1 MLMMKRSLVP
11 VAVLAATLAAVM
23 LAQTPSDP
31 WTPSQLLEPK
41 ELAGAAHTGAPEI
54 VMVGPRVL
62 YDGAH
67 IVGALYAGP
76 ANKPEGI
83 QKLLEAA
90 ASLPKDAQIVIYCGC
105 CPMTRCP
112 NIRPAFTALRDA
124 GFKNVKVLAL
134 KESMHA
140 DWTEKGYPIDKAN

>member
-1 MLMMKRSLVP
+1 MMKRSLVL
-11 VAVLAATLAAVM
+11 VATLAAVM

-41 ELAGAAHTGAPEI
+41 ELAAATPSDAPEI

-76 ANKPEGI
+76 ATKPEGI
-83 QKLLEAA
+83 QKLLDAA
-90 ASLPKDAQIVIYCGC
+90 ANLPKDAPIVIYCGC

-112 NIRPAFTALRDA
+112 NIRPAFTALHDA

-140 DWTEKGYPIDKAN
+140 DWTDKGYPVQKGS

>member
-1 MLMMKRSLVP
+1 MMKRSLVL
-11 VAVLAATLAAVM
+11 VATLAAVM
-23 LAQTPSDP
+23 LAQMPSDP

-41 ELAGAAHTGAPEI
+41 ELVDATHAGAPEI

-67 IVGALYAGP
+67 VVGAHYAGP
-76 ANKPEGI
+76 ANTPEGI
-83 QKLLEAA
+83 QKLLDATA
-90 ASLPKDAQIVIYCGC
+90 NLPKDVTIVIYCGC

-112 NIRPAFTALRDA
+112 NIRPAFTALHDA

-140 DWTEKGYPIDKAN
+140 DWTEKGYPTGKAN

>member
-1 MLMMKRSLVP
+1 MMKRSVVP
-11 VAVLAATLAAVM
+11 VVLLAATLAAVM

-41 ELAGAAHTGAPEI
+41 ELVDATHAGATEI

-67 IVGALYAGP
+67 IVGARYAGP
-76 ANKPEGI
+76 ANTPEGI
-83 QKLLEAA
+83 QKLLAA
-90 ASLPKDAQIVIYCGC
+90 VANLPKDATIVIYCGC

-112 NIRPAFTALRDA
+112 NIRPAFIALRDA

-134 KESMHA
+134 KESMHV
-140 DWTEKGYPIDKAN
+140 DWTGKGYPVQKGT